1 MKGVTAIHFPVP
13 AVLIEFLI
21 MAILESNDSY
31 GYEICQTIKLISNM
45 TIKLISNIK
54 ESALYPILKRLEQNE
69 FLTTYSRE
77 YQGRMRKYYSLTQ
90 LGHEELVRLKD
101 DWDTYT
107 NTINGIIDG
116 SVRHDKN

>member
-1 MKGVTAIHFPVP
+1 MTAIHFPVP
-13 AVLIEFLI
+13 AVLTEFLI

-31 GYEICQTIKLISNM
+31 GYEICQTIKLISN
-45 TIKLISNIK
+45 IK
-54 ESALYPILKRLEQNE
+54 ESALYPILKRLEQND

-90 LGHEELVRLKD
+90 SGHEELVRLKD

-107 NTINGIIDG
+107 NTINGIIEG